1 MIFNKIL
8 KGTDLAFDITLEK
21 TEYGPGE
28 IVKGTLTLKTKKSSK
43 ARRLVLFA
51 EGKESTSISV
61 SESAGAGSRRDT
73 TTRTYNEIN
82 TFFSKD
88 LSHLLQG
95 SISSNILQDGA
106 LEILPQNRVIAFDFT
121 LPANN
126 NVFSSYK
133 GEHAKITYSVKATA
147 DIAKKL
153 DVNKEEQFS
162 VINSKGKM
170 VVYNSNSSFDGGNS
184 NTIDTTNLENEK
196 NISPLPIIEAK
207 EEEEG
212 EGEGEGEGAEEE
224 KSADKTKYEARYE
237 EIFGAQAN
245 RTSPQNRPRYFTFSG
260 TGMNFDLGT
269 IFAKGR
275 KDFLKESSKAK
286 IDLLD
291 HKNNNAPYSHGDII
305 RGNVLLLLPPN
316 EVEEE
321 GEEGE
326 EEKRKKIRGTK
337 ITLSGIENAFAQGF
351 ERVSTIEKYEK
362 NIELNRDENVGNN
375 NNLNN
380 TIPFELEI
388 PQGVNQSYVG
398 KYSEYFWGLEAK
410 VNIAWS
416 SDINARTI
424 IDIV

>member
-61 SESAGAGSRRDT
+61 SESAGAGSRRNT

-133 GEHAKITYSVKATA
+133 GEHAKITYRVKATA
-147 DIAKKL
+147 DITKKL

-170 VVYNSNSSFDGGNS
+170 VVYNSNISFDGDNS
-184 NTIDTTNLENEK
+184 NTIDTTNLEDEK

-207 EEEEG
+207 EEEE
-212 EGEGEGEGAEEE
+212 E
-224 KSADKTKYEARYE
+224 KGADKRKYEARYE
-237 EIFGAQAN
+237 KIFGAQAN

-291 HKNNNAPYSHGDII
+291 HKNNNAPYSRGDII

-321 GEEGE
+321 EEE

-375 NNLNN
+375 NLNN

-388 PQGVNQSYVG
+388 SQGVNQSYIG

>member
-88 LSHLLQG
+88 LSYLLQG

-106 LEILPQNRVIAFDFT
+106 LEILPQNRVITFDFT

-133 GEHAKITYSVKATA
+133 GEHAKITYCVKATA

-184 NTIDTTNLENEK
+184 NTIDTTNLEDEK

-207 EEEEG
+207 KEEEE
-212 EGEGEGEGAEEE
+212 EEEEEE
-224 KSADKTKYEARYE
+224 KGADKRKYEARYE

-260 TGMNFDLGT
+260 TGINFDLGT

-291 HKNNNAPYSHGDII
+291 HKNNDAPYSRADRI

-321 GEEGE
+321 E

-388 PQGVNQSYVG
+388 PQGVNQSYIG

>member
-82 TFFSKD
+82 TCFSKD
-88 LSHLLQG
+88 LSYLLQG

-133 GEHAKITYSVKATA
+133 GEHAKITYCVKATA

-184 NTIDTTNLENEK
+184 NTIDTTNLEDEK

-207 EEEEG
+207 KEEEE
-212 EGEGEGEGAEEE
+212 EE
-224 KSADKTKYEARYE
+224 KGVDKRKYEARYE

-260 TGMNFDLGT
+260 TGINFDLGT

-291 HKNNNAPYSHGDII
+291 HKNNNAPYSRGDII

-316 EVEEE
+316 EEEE
-321 GEEGE
+321 EEE

-388 PQGVNQSYVG
+388 PQGVNQSYIG
-398 KYSEYFWGLEAK
+398 KYSEYFWGFEAK

>member
-21 TEYGPGE
+21 TEYRPGE

-51 EGKESTSISV
+51 EGKESTSITV

-73 TTRTYNEIN
+73 TTRTYSEIN

-88 LSHLLQG
+88 FSHLLQG
-95 SISSNILQDGA
+95 SISSNILQDGT
-106 LEILPQNRVIAFDFT
+106 LEILPQNKVIAFDFT
-121 LPANN
+121 LPADN

-133 GEHAKITYSVKATA
+133 GKHAKITYNVKAIA

-162 VINSKGKM
+162 VINYDGKT
-170 VVYNSNSSFDGGNS
+170 VVYSSNSSFDGNINS
-184 NTIDTTNLENEK
+184 NTIDTTNLEDGK
-196 NISPLPIIEAK
+196 NISPSPIIEEK
-207 EEEEG
+207 EEG
-212 EGEGEGEGAEEE
+212 NDP
-224 KSADKTKYEARYE
+224 DKRKYEARYE
-237 EIFGAQAN
+237 EIFGKQAN
-245 RTSPQNRPRYFTFSG
+245 RTSLQNRHHYFTFSG
-260 TGMNFDLGT
+260 RSINFDLRT

-275 KDFLKESSKAK
+275 EDFLKQSSQAK
-286 IDLLD
+286 IDLLG
-291 HKNNNAPYSHGDII
+291 HENNNTPYSRGDII
-305 RGNVLLLLPPN
+305 RGNILLLLPPN
-316 EVEEE
+316 E
-321 GEEGE
+321 
-326 EEKRKKIRGTK
+326 EEKRGKIRGTK
-337 ITLSGIENAFAQGF
+337 ITLSGIENAFAQGL

-362 NIELNRDENVGNN
+362 NIELNGNENVGNN
-375 NNLNN
+375 GHNN
-380 TIPFELEI
+380 TMPFELEI
-388 PQGVNQSYVG
+388 PQGVNQSYTG
-398 KYSEYFWGLEAK
+398 KYSEFFWALEAK

>member
-1 MIFNKIL
+1 MIFNKIV

-61 SESAGAGSRRDT
+61 SESAGAGSRRNT

-133 GEHAKITYSVKATA
+133 GEHAKITYRVKATA
-147 DIAKKL
+147 DITKKL

-170 VVYNSNSSFDGGNS
+170 VVYNSNISFDGDNS
-184 NTIDTTNLENEK
+184 NTIDTTNLEDEK

-207 EEEEG
+207 EEEE
-212 EGEGEGEGAEEE
+212 E
-224 KSADKTKYEARYE
+224 KGADKRKYEARYE

-291 HKNNNAPYSHGDII
+291 HKNNNAPYSRGDII

-321 GEEGE
+321 EE

-388 PQGVNQSYVG
+388 SQGVNQSYIG

>member
-61 SESAGAGSRRDT
+61 SESAGAGSRRNT

-106 LEILPQNRVIAFDFT
+106 LEILPQNRAIAFDFT

-147 DIAKKL
+147 DITKKL

-170 VVYNSNSSFDGGNS
+170 VVYNSNISFDGDNS
-184 NTIDTTNLENEK
+184 NTIDTTNLEDEK

-207 EEEEG
+207 EEEE
-212 EGEGEGEGAEEE
+212 EE
-224 KSADKTKYEARYE
+224 KGADKRKYEARYE
-237 EIFGAQAN
+237 KIFGAQAN

-291 HKNNNAPYSHGDII
+291 HKNNNAPYSRGDII
-305 RGNVLLLLPPN
+305 RGNVLLLLHPN

-321 GEEGE
+321 EEEE

-388 PQGVNQSYVG
+388 PQGVNQSYIG

>member
-8 KGTDLAFDITLEK
+8 KGTDLAFDIILEK

-61 SESAGAGSRRDT
+61 SESAGAGSRRNT

-147 DIAKKL
+147 DITKKL

-170 VVYNSNSSFDGGNS
+170 VVYNSNISFDGDNS
-184 NTIDTTNLENEK
+184 NTIDTTNLEDEK

-207 EEEEG
+207 EEEE
-212 EGEGEGEGAEEE
+212 EE
-224 KSADKTKYEARYE
+224 KGADKRKYEARYE
-237 EIFGAQAN
+237 KIFGAQAN

-260 TGMNFDLGT
+260 TSMNFDLGT

-291 HKNNNAPYSHGDII
+291 HKNNNAPYSRGDII

-321 GEEGE
+321 EEE

-388 PQGVNQSYVG
+388 PQGVNQSYIG

>member
-21 TEYGPGE
+21 TEYRPGE
-28 IVKGTLTLKTKKSSK
+28 IVRGTLTLKTKKGSK
-43 ARRLVLFA
+43 ARQLVLFA
-51 EGKESTSISV
+51 EGKESTIITV
-61 SESAGAGSRRDT
+61 SESTGAGSRQDT
-73 TTRTYNEIN
+73 TTRTYSEIN

-88 LSHLLQG
+88 LSHLLEG
-95 SISSNILQDGA
+95 SISRNILQDGT
-106 LEILPQNRVIAFDFT
+106 LEIFPQNKLMAFDFT
-121 LPANN
+121 LPADD

-133 GEHAKITYSVKATA
+133 GEHAKITYAVKATA

-162 VINSKGKM
+162 VINSNGKM
-170 VVYNSNSSFDGGNS
+170 VVYINNTSFDGDNNNNNS
-184 NTIDTTNLENEK
+184 NTVDTTTIEHEK

-207 EEEEG
+207 EEEE
-212 EGEGEGEGAEEE
+212 EKGAG
-224 KSADKTKYEARYE
+224 KRKYEARYE
-237 EIFGAQAN
+237 QIFGKQAN
-245 RTSPQNRPRYFTFSG
+245 RTSLQNRPRYFTFSG
-260 TGMNFDLGT
+260 TSMNFDLGT

-275 KDFLKESSKAK
+275 EDFLKESSKAK

-291 HKNNNAPYSHGDII
+291 HENNNNNTAYSRGDII
-305 RGNVLLLLPPN
+305 RGKVLLLVPPN
-316 EVEEE
+316 EEEE
-321 GEEGE
+321 EEEE
-326 EEKRKKIRGTK
+326 EEKREKIRETK
-337 ITLSGIENAFAQGF
+337 ITLSGIENAFAQGLK
-351 ERVSTIEKYEK
+351 RVSTIEKYEK
-362 NIELNRDENVGNN
+362 NIELNRNENEGNN
-375 NNLNN
+375 DGNN

-388 PQGVNQSYVG
+388 PEGVNQSYTG

>member
-133 GEHAKITYSVKATA
+133 GEHAKITYCVKATA

-162 VINSKGKM
+162 VINSEGKM

-184 NTIDTTNLENEK
+184 NTIDTTNLEGEK
-196 NISPLPIIEAK
+196 NISPLPIIE
-207 EEEEG
+207 EEEE
-212 EGEGEGEGAEEE
+212 E
-224 KSADKTKYEARYE
+224 KGTDKRKYEARYE

-291 HKNNNAPYSHGDII
+291 HKNNDAPYSRGDII
-305 RGNVLLLLPPN
+305 SGNALLLLPPN
-316 EVEEE
+316 EVEE
-321 GEEGE
+321 E

-337 ITLSGIENAFAQGF
+337 ITLSGIENAFA
-351 ERVSTIEKYEK
+351 
-362 NIELNRDENVGNN
+362 
-375 NNLNN
+375 
-380 TIPFELEI
+380 
-388 PQGVNQSYVG
+388 
-398 KYSEYFWGLEAK
+398 
-410 VNIAWS
+410 
-416 SDINARTI
+416 
-424 IDIV
+424 